1 MLLRVDQHDPVL
13 VEESLV
19 ALHHDRKV
27 GAVPERQPRAAIGE
41 DVGVHARSGVEGW
54 PHTLAGIAI
63 PGALIFSDIDAR
75 SLPDFELGEV
85 SAALVAARNEGC
97 LRRADLA
104 ERLEHVLSA
113 LHPGGCGLR
122 SNEREVV
129 VHDVVTIDAES
140 L

>member
-27 GAVPERQPRAAIGE
+27 GAVRDRPPRAAIGE

-54 PHTLAGIAI
+54 THTLAGIAI

-75 SLPDFELGEV
+75 SLPDFELGAV
-85 SAALVAARNEGC
+85 GAALVAARDEG
-97 LRRADLA
+97 RPGRADLE

-113 LHPGGCGLR
+113 LHSGG
-122 SNEREVV
+122 V
-129 VHDVVTIDAES
+129 
-140 L
+140 